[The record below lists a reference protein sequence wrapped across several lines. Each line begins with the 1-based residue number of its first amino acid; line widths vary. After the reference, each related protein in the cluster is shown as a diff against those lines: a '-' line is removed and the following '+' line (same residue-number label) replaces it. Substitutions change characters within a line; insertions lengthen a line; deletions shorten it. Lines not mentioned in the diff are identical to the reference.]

1 MRTVLLALLLVRG
14 LLAQPL
20 VLLPKV
26 DQIPCGQSIQFRVP
40 GWDPS
45 AIHWQADHG
54 KIDDQGLFTAP
65 GDHGLCRIS
74 ASDWQDVNRSIS
86 TEVRAVEISLRAQDR
101 LFLHPR
107 EQGRILVQLVFRGGE
122 FDRKLIW
129 RMGEPSGD
137 QEPREEARPRV
148 GNPAVAA
155 AHDGQIDATG
165 WVRAPSME
173 GSYPIEILLA
183 ADPRIRATVHLEVA
197 KVRPGRTN
205 DRGEA
210 VQVHVQPARAEI
222 HSGEYQAFSSFVS
235 GADLEE
241 ISWSLVGDARD
252 AEVDPSGTFR
262 ASTPGTYHLRATSFQ
277 YPECWGEAEIVVV
290 PSVNGILKPEDA
302 PKEDLVGATPIQ
314 ASDVEYLILGG
325 WDGKRA
331 STQVLR
337 LDLAAK
343 GLSSLLRLQVPRA
356 RCLAAKLTD
365 GTLLVAGG
373 IGSDGRSAVRTA
385 ERLDVERRT
394 AWKVGEA
401 HWAHIG
407 GLIQALPG
415 GRALLLGGTEPDG
428 SACGLEVFESAAA
441 AFTVLDRRPWPTH
454 AAALALRSGQV
465 LIVGGEL
472 DGRPQPLV
480 WRFDPQ
486 SNSLTPAGKLR
497 QARSRCTATRM
508 WDDAEMIVIGGRG
521 PRGALSSVERI
532 NLATGASSPGGNLLA
547 PREGHAA
554 ILIPT
559 GQILVFGGGD
569 GPKASRLLEDW
580 SPDGN
585 GCQVRDHLE
594 SGAWLPFLGLQ
605 PDGNTFVYG
614 LAEVA
619 LGKVPLPPAWGA
631 WN

>member
-26 DQIPCGQSIQFRVP
+26 DQIPCGQTVQFRVP
-40 GWDPS
+40 GWDPKS
-45 AIHWQADHG
+45 LHWQADRG
-54 KIDDQGLFTAP
+54 KIDAQGLFTAP
-65 GDHGLCRIS
+65 GDHGPCRIF
-74 ASDWQDVNRSIS
+74 ATDWQDVNRTVSAQA
-86 TEVRAVEISLRAQDR
+86 RAVEISLRAQDH
-101 LFLHPR
+101 LSLHPR
-107 EQGRILVQLVFRGGE
+107 EEGRILVQLAFRGGE
-122 FDRKLIW
+122 YDRKLIW
-129 RMGEPSGD
+129 RMESPSAENSEPQAGI
-137 QEPREEARPRV
+137 PGA
-148 GNPAVAA
+148 AA
-155 AHDGQIDATG
+155 AHDGQVDATG
-165 WVRAPSME
+165 WVKAPSQE
-173 GSYPIEILLA
+173 GSYLVEILLA
-183 ADPRIRATVHLEVA
+183 ADPRIRATVQLEVMKA
-197 KVRPGRTN
+197 RPGRRN
-205 DRGEA
+205 VRGEP
-210 VQVHVQPARAEI
+210 VQVRVQPAKVEI
-222 HSGEYQAFSSFVS
+222 HSGEYQSFSSSVA
-235 GADLEE
+235 GADVEE
-241 ISWSLVGDARD
+241 IAWSLVEGSRD

-262 ASTPGTYHLRATSFQ
+262 ASKPGTYHLRATSFQ
-277 YPECWGEAEIVVV
+277 YPECWGEAEIVVG

-314 ASDVEYLILGG
+314 AGAEEYLILGG
-325 WDGKRA
+325 WDGKAA

-343 GLSSLLRLQVPRA
+343 GLSPLLRLQVPRA
-356 RCLAAKLTD
+356 RGLAAKLTD
-365 GTLLVAGG
+365 GTILVAGG
-373 IGSDGRSAVRTA
+373 IGVDGRSAVQTA
-385 ERLDVERRT
+385 ERLDVERKA

-407 GLIQALPG
+407 GLMQALPG

-428 SACGLEVFESAAA
+428 TACGLEVFESGPG
-441 AFTVLDRRPWPTH
+441 AFTVLDRRPWPAH
-454 AAALALRSGQV
+454 ATALTRRNGQV

-472 DGRPQPLV
+472 NGRPQSLV
-480 WRFDPQ
+480 WQFDPR
-486 SNSLTPAGKLR
+486 SNGLTPFGKLR
-497 QARSRCTATRM
+497 QARSRCTATLL
-508 WDDAEMIVIGGRG
+508 WDDAEVIVIGGRG

-532 NLATGASSPGGNLLA
+532 SLVNGASSPGGNLLA

-605 PDGNTFVYG
+605 LDGSTFVYG
-614 LAEVA
+614 LAEAA
-619 LGKVPLPPAWGA
+619 LGKVPLPPAWEA